1 MQGLSVAAK
10 ARSFSAFSLFAV
22 ASAASFFS
30 APEALAQSAARP
42 APNEAVR
49 PTALEAPSI
58 NDWLTRAQ
66 TASRKVSYV
75 GTFVVSSGGTMS
87 SSKVSHANEGDQ
99 QIERVETLSGPPRLI
114 FRHNDQVVTFLLDK
128 KVVRSEKRDSTGAFP
143 GSVDSADR
151 RIADFYKA
159 RHDGIERVAGVEAD
173 VTTLIPKDAI
183 RFGYRVWTERTRGLM
198 VKSQTLDA
206 SGRVLEQAAFSEL
219 QLDAP
224 VRLDKLAQLMVNVEG
239 YRVEKTALVKTT
251 ASAEG
256 WSLRAPVAG
265 FVPLNFYRRP
275 AGIPNGVQGTE
286 ALQWIFSDGIASLS
300 IFVEPL
306 EPLRHAKEASFSMG
320 ATQTLTRQ
328 VAGFWL
334 TLVGEVPMATLKLFA
349 DNLEHRK

>member
-1 MQGLSVAAK
+1 MQGLSIAAK
-10 ARSFSAFSLFAV
+10 ARSFSVFSLFAA
-22 ASAASFFS
+22 ASAASVFL
-30 APEALAQSAARP
+30 ALEALAQSATQLTRP
-42 APNEAVR
+42 EAVR
-49 PTALEAPSI
+49 PFALEAPSI

-75 GTFVVSSGGTMS
+75 GTFVVSSGGAMS
-87 SSKVSHANEGDQ
+87 SSRVSHANEGEQ

-128 KVVRSEKRDSTGAFP
+128 KIVRSEKRDSTGAFP
-143 GSVDSADR
+143 GVVEPADH

-173 VTTLIPKDAI
+173 VTTLIPKDAN
-183 RFGYRVWTERTRGLM
+183 RFGYRVWTERARGLM
-198 VKSQTLDA
+198 VKSQTLDS

-224 VRLDKLAQLMVNVEG
+224 VKLDKLAQMMASVEG
-239 YRVEKTALVKTT
+239 YRVEKTALIKTT
-251 ASAEG
+251 PSADG
-256 WSLRAPVAG
+256 WTLRVPVAG

-286 ALQWIFSDGIASLS
+286 ALQWIFSDGMASLS